1 MKMAH
6 WGITVGILLILFA
19 ILVVMSAFI
28 VPIPF
33 YPLFVVTQILVYS
46 GLFLALY
53 GKHKTYNT
61 REYGIGKEIAE
72 EEDKIDEFVRQRGY
86 DWRR

>member
-1 MKMAH
+1 MKRAH
-6 WGITVGILLILFA
+6 WGITVGILILLFT
-19 ILVVMSAFI
+19 LLLVMSALI
-28 VPIPF
+28 IPIPF
-33 YPLFVVTQILVYS
+33 YPLLVAVHILAYS